1 MKNKILRIF
10 AIAWSMAKKKR
21 NDSSKIKKRIMQE
34 TSGVDFTNITHDW
47 QKAQRL
53 QAELRKKCHPD
64 KFPDELTEKATAI
77 FQAVGKNKYNYEEL
91 LKLKEQAIEELHIT
105 IREQ

>member
-21 NDSSKIKKRIMQE
+21 NASSKMKKRIMQE

-53 QAELRKKCHPD
+53 QAELRRKCHPD
-64 KFPDELTEKATAI
+64 RFSDDLVEKATEI
-77 FQAVGKNKYNYEEL
+77 FQAVGRNRYNYEEL
-91 LKLKEQAIEELHIT
+91 LKLKAQAIEELHIT
-105 IREQ
+105 ITEQ